1 MGPPKHA
8 KDAKIKTRK
17 KDCKYATTPAD
28 KAATLRPPK
37 RHRKCHD
44 PHQTQNPKL
53 KTLTVIRFQ
62 ALPAP
67 HFDLEKTLCSG
78 QVFHWTPHGRG
89 FVGAIAE
96 DLVYLEQAGESIRVP
111 AKHAKLVEHY
121 LSLDHPLPAI
131 LQTFPDDP
139 VIKVA
144 LEFGRG
150 LRIIRQPPWECLATF
165 LTSPLKQVQQIRAI
179 SLCIRKRFGKRLRD
193 VELEAFSYPRPE
205 QLAEVRLEE
214 LLECKLG
221 FRARNLLG
229 AAKMVS
235 GEIDLEALRNSSAEE
250 AREVLCTVPGVGEK
264 IANCVLLFAYER
276 LDAVPIDVW
285 IGRVLN
291 ETYFAGRSKV
301 PLRELKSFSANYF
314 GSYAGY
320 AQQYLF
326 HHWRLT

>member
-1 MGPPKHA
+1 
-8 KDAKIKTRK
+8 
-17 KDCKYATTPAD
+17 
-28 KAATLRPPK
+28 
-37 RHRKCHD
+37 
-44 PHQTQNPKL
+44 
-53 KTLTVIRFQ
+53 VIPLQ
-62 ALPAP
+62 VLPAP

-89 FVGAIAE
+89 FVGAITE
-96 DLVYLEQAGESIRVP
+96 NLIYLEQTGESIWAP
-111 AKHAKLVEHY
+111 AEHAKRVQHY
-121 LSLDHPLPAI
+121 LALDHPLPAI
-131 LQTFPDDP
+131 LQTFPEDP
-139 VIKVA
+139 VIRVA
-144 LEFGRG
+144 VEFGQG

-165 LTSPLKQVQQIRAI
+165 LTSALKQVRQIQAI
-179 SLCIRKRFGKRLRD
+179 SLSIRKRFGRRLRHD
-193 VELEAFSYPRPE
+193 EFEAFSYPRPE

-229 AAKMVS
+229 TAKMVAS
-235 GEIDLEALRNSSAEE
+235 GQIDLEALRNMSAEE
-250 AREVLCTVPGVGEK
+250 ARGVLCELPGVGEK

-291 ETYFAGRSKV
+291 EVYFPGRSKV

-326 HHWRLT
+326 HHWRLTYRRRG

>member
-1 MGPPKHA
+1 
-8 KDAKIKTRK
+8 
-17 KDCKYATTPAD
+17 
-28 KAATLRPPK
+28 
-37 RHRKCHD
+37 
-44 PHQTQNPKL
+44 
-53 KTLTVIRFQ
+53 VIPLQ
-62 ALPAP
+62 VLPAP

-89 FVGAIAE
+89 FVGAITE
-96 DLVYLEQAGESIRVP
+96 NLIYLEQTGESIWAP
-111 AKHAKLVEHY
+111 AEHAKRVQHY
-121 LSLDHPLPAI
+121 LALDHPLPAI
-131 LQTFPDDP
+131 LQTFPEDP
-139 VIKVA
+139 VIRVA
-144 LEFGRG
+144 VEFGQG

-165 LTSPLKQVQQIRAI
+165 LTSALKQVRQIQAI
-179 SLCIRKRFGKRLRD
+179 SLSIRKRFGRRLRHG
-193 VELEAFSYPRPE
+193 EFEAFSYPRPE

-229 AAKMVS
+229 TAKMVAS
-235 GEIDLEALRNSSAEE
+235 GQIDLEALRNMSAEE
-250 AREVLCTVPGVGEK
+250 ARGVLCELPGVGEK

-291 ETYFAGRSKV
+291 EVYFPGRSKV

-326 HHWRLT
+326 HHWRLTYRRRG

>member
-1 MGPPKHA
+1 MN
-8 KDAKIKTRK
+8 R
-17 KDCKYATTPAD
+17 
-28 KAATLRPPK
+28 L
-37 RHRKCHD
+37 
-44 PHQTQNPKL
+44 Q
-53 KTLTVIRFQ
+53 V
-62 ALPAP
+62 LPAP
-67 HFDLEKTLCSG
+67 HFDLEKTLCSA

-96 DLVYLEQAGESIRVP
+96 DLVYLEQAGESIQAP

-139 VIKVA
+139 VIRVA

-179 SLCIRKRFGKRLRD
+179 SLSIRKRFGKRLRD
-193 VELEAFSYPRPE
+193 GEFEAFSYPRPE
-205 QLAEVRLEE
+205 QLAQVRLEE

-229 AAKMVS
+229 TSKMVS
-235 GEIDLEALRNSSAEE
+235 GEIDLEALRNFSAEE
-250 AREVLCTVPGVGEK
+250 ARGVLCKLPGVGEK

-291 ETYFAGRSKV
+291 ETYFTGRSKV

-314 GSYAGY
+314 GRYAGY

-326 HHWRLT
+326 HHWRLTYRRRG

>member
-1 MGPPKHA
+1 LSEVSGHRHSATRA
-8 KDAKIKTRK
+8 KRALK
-17 KDCKYATTPAD
+17 
-28 KAATLRPPK
+28 
-37 RHRKCHD
+37 
-44 PHQTQNPKL
+44 TQNPKRKP
-53 KTLTVIRFQ
+53 KTSSTVIPLQ
-62 ALPAP
+62 VLPAP

-89 FVGAIAE
+89 FVGAITE
-96 DLVYLEQAGESIRVP
+96 NLIYLEQTGESIWAP
-111 AKHAKLVEHY
+111 AEHAKRVQHY
-121 LSLDHPLPAI
+121 LALDHPLPAI
-131 LQTFPDDP
+131 LQTFPEDP
-139 VIKVA
+139 VIRVA
-144 LEFGRG
+144 VEFGQG

-165 LTSPLKQVQQIRAI
+165 LTSALKQVRQIQAI
-179 SLCIRKRFGKRLRD
+179 SLAIRKRFGRRLRHG
-193 VELEAFSYPRPE
+193 EFEAFSYPRPE

-229 AAKMVS
+229 TAKMVAS
-235 GEIDLEALRNSSAEE
+235 GQIDLEALRNMSAEE
-250 AREVLCTVPGVGEK
+250 ARGVLCELPGVGEK

-291 ETYFAGRSKV
+291 EVYFPGRSKV

-326 HHWRLT
+326 HHWRLTYRRRG